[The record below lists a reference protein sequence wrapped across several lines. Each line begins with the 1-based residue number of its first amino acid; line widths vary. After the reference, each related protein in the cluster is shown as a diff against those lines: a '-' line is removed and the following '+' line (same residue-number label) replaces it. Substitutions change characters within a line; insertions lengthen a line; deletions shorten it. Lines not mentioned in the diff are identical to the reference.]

1 VSTNGKE
8 THPVLADSPELRELV
23 GRARQGDVTVL
34 PRLKEFLDAHPQVWE
49 ELGDLAR
56 HAREALVRL
65 VAGDDLLVGEC
76 VRRDLAALEAEL
88 AGPSPSPLER
98 ILVQRIVLC
107 RLQTHKAD
115 IDAAALDQ
123 GANPHGP
130 HAQRRQDAAHKRLLA
145 AVKQLAVVRKLLTP
159 SLPPITLALPPS
171 PTNGQ
176 AKKASPRRSSPLNR
190 LAAIHH
196 N

>member
-1 VSTNGKE
+1 VSTKHND
-8 THPVLADSPELRELV
+8 THPVLVDTPELRELV

-34 PRLKEFLDAHPQVWE
+34 PRLKEFLDSHPQVWE
-49 ELGDLAR
+49 ELGDLAL

-76 VRRDLAALEAEL
+76 VRRDLAALESEL

-107 RLQTHKAD
+107 RLQVSQAD
-115 IDAAALDQ
+115 LEAASQDQ
-123 GANPHGP
+123 GLNPHGP

-145 AVKQLAVVRKLLTP
+145 AVKQLAVVRKLLAP
-159 SLPPITLALPPS
+159 SLPPITLALPPGPANS
-171 PTNGQ
+171 QT
-176 AKKASPRRSSPLNR
+176 KRSSPRRPPLVER
-190 LAAIHH
+190 LTALGH

>member
-1 VSTNGKE
+1 VSTKGQE
-8 THPVLADSPELRELV
+8 TQPVLADSPELRDLV

-34 PRLKEFLDAHPQVWE
+34 PRLKEFLDSHPQVWQ

-56 HAREALVRL
+56 HAEEALIRL
-65 VAGDDLLVGEC
+65 VAGDNLFVSEC
-76 VRRDLAALEAEL
+76 IRRDLAALREEL

-98 ILVQRIVLC
+98 ILIQRIVLC

-115 IDAAALDQ
+115 LDAAAQDQ
-123 GANPHGP
+123 GLNPHGP
-130 HAQRRQDAAHKRLLA
+130 HVQRRQDAAHKRLLA
-145 AVKQLAVVRKLLTP
+145 AVKQLALVRKLLAP

-171 PTNGQ
+171 PANGQ
-176 AKKASPRRSSPLNR
+176 AKKAPPRRSSPLNR
-190 LAAIHH
+190 LAAIHQ